1 MDVHPDGCPFEDVL
15 RAQIMYARE
24 RLAGARE
31 RRTLID
37 ISEVAK
43 ASVRL
48 INKKWTVYASS
59 KKPGSWLKIEPVV
72 RTKRP
77 TAQQEI
83 HRPQVKKP

>member
-1 MDVHPDGCPFEDVL
+1 MFL
-15 RAQIMYARE
+15 KAQIMYARE

-48 INKKWTVYASS
+48 INKKWTVYESCPKS
-59 KKPGSWLKIEPVV
+59 GFI
-72 RTKRP
+72 
-77 TAQQEI
+77 AQN
-83 HRPQVKKP
+83 

>member
-1 MDVHPDGCPFEDVL
+1 MFL
-15 RAQIMYARE
+15 KAQIMYARE

-48 INKKWTVYASS
+48 INKKWRPDHNGRLDENNHS
-59 KKPGSWLKIEPVV
+59 KKV
-72 RTKRP
+72 RMHRELTCVRNSRKRSN
-77 TAQQEI
+77 
-83 HRPQVKKP
+83 R